1 MENEKERA
9 IAGWYRKRNEAA
21 YAESPDKLIE
31 VALEDAKGFVQ
42 ENGFTEWNYPHNAV
56 VDGKSMLFGEEAELF
71 LYSGSVLNY
80 LTGYSGLEH
89 MCGIYSVNWND
100 GSTEYISGPI
110 MSGMETVNSK
120 NGIIPFAASFISAQA
135 YTDNMERIF
144 AGAKVKFAGI
154 LHLHP
159 SYGSGGVYD
168 NNDSF
173 SWGDGLATL
182 LAGKI

>member
-1 MENEKERA
+1 
-9 IAGWYRKRNEAA
+9 
-21 YAESPDKLIE
+21 
-31 VALEDAKGFVQ
+31 
-42 ENGFTEWNYPHNAV
+42 
-56 VDGKSMLFGEEAELF
+56 
-71 LYSGSVLNY
+71 
-80 LTGYSGLEH
+80 
-89 MCGIYSVNWND
+89 
-100 GSTEYISGPI
+100 
-110 MSGMETVNSK
+110 METKNSK